1 MTYGYMRNASAL
13 YQETSARGSVEG
25 ADRHQLTTMLFD
37 GVIDRINQARGA
49 IRRGDVPAKGT
60 HFSRAHAIISELRGS
75 LDHAQGGPLAGRL
88 DALYDYVSRRL
99 LHAQLN
105 NDERAIDEVVDL
117 LTPVRDAWR
126 QIRTQFLATQGN
138 STSPQPN
145 AAA

>member
-13 YQETSARGSVEG
+13 YQDTSARGSVEG
-25 ADRHQLTTMLFD
+25 ADRHQLTSMLFD

-60 HFSRAHAIISELRGS
+60 HFSRAHAIIGELRGS
-75 LDHAQGGPLAGRL
+75 LDHTQGGALPARL
-88 DALYDYVSRRL
+88 DALYDYASRRL

-105 NDERAIDEVVDL
+105 DDERAIDEVLNL
-117 LTPVRDAWR
+117 LTPLRDAWQ
-126 QIRTQFLATQGN
+126 QIRGEFLASQKN
-138 STSPQPN
+138 AS

>member
-1 MTYGYMRNASAL
+1 MTYGYTRNASAL
-13 YQETSARGSVEG
+13 YQDTSARGSVEG
-25 ADRHQLTTMLFD
+25 ADRHQLTSMLFD

-60 HFSRAHAIISELRGS
+60 HFARAHAIISELRGS
-75 LDHAQGGPLAGRL
+75 LDHAQGGALTKRL

-105 NDERAIDEVVDL
+105 NDERAIDEAVDL

-126 QIRTQFLATQGN
+126 GIRNDFLA
-138 STSPQPN
+138 SQPRAPS

>member
-25 ADRHQLTTMLFD
+25 ADRHQLTGMLFD
-37 GVIDRINQARGA
+37 GVIDRITQARGA

-60 HFSRAHAIISELRGS
+60 HFGRAHAIIGELRGS
-75 LDHAQGGPLAGRL
+75 LDHEQGGPLAGRL

-126 QIRTQFLATQGN
+126 QIRDDFLATQ
-138 STSPQPN
+138 SRTPSV
-145 AAA
+145 AA

>member
-25 ADRHQLTTMLFD
+25 ADRHQLTGMLYD

-49 IRRGDVPAKGT
+49 MRRGDVPAKGT
-60 HFSRAHAIISELRGS
+60 HFGRAHAIIGELRGS
-75 LDHAQGGPLAGRL
+75 LDHTQGGALAGRL
-88 DALYDYVSRRL
+88 DALYDYASRRL

-117 LTPVRDAWR
+117 LTPVRDAWH
-126 QIRTQFLATQGN
+126 QIRDQFLASQK
-138 STSPQPN
+138 STPGTV
-145 AAA
+145 A

>member
-1 MTYGYMRNASAL
+1 
-13 YQETSARGSVEG
+13 
-25 ADRHQLTTMLFD
+25 MLF
-37 GVIDRINQARGA
+37 R
-49 IRRGDVPAKGT
+49 
-60 HFSRAHAIISELRGS
+60 S
-75 LDHAQGGPLAGRL
+75 LDHAQGGALAGRL

-126 QIRTQFLATQGN
+126 QIRHDFLAKQG
-138 STSPQPN
+138 SQPS

>member
-1 MTYGYMRNASAL
+1 MTYGYSRASAL
-13 YQETSARGSVEG
+13 YQETNARGSVEG
-25 ADRHQLTTMLFD
+25 ADRHQLTSMLFD

-60 HFSRAHAIISELRGS
+60 HFGKAHAIITELRGT
-75 LDHAQGGPLAGRL
+75 LDHTQGGQLSARL
-88 DALYDYVSRRL
+88 DALYDYASRRL

-117 LTPVRDAWR
+117 LTPLRDAWR
-126 QIRTQFLATQGN
+126 QIRDQFLASQKQAP
-138 STSPQPN
+138 S

>member
-1 MTYGYMRNASAL
+1 MTYGYARNASAV
-13 YQETSARGSVEG
+13 YQDNSARGSVEG
-25 ADRHQLTTMLFD
+25 ADRHQLTSMLFD

-49 IRRGDVPAKGT
+49 MRRSDVPAKGM
-60 HFSRAHAIISELRGS
+60 HFSKAQAIIGELRGS
-75 LDHAQGGPLAGRL
+75 LDHKAGGTLTERL

-105 NDERAIDEVVDL
+105 DDERAIDEAVDL

-126 QIRTQFLATQGN
+126 EIRETFLASQGRA
-138 STSPQPN
+138 SS